1 MHTLTIMGDAD
12 LGPNLERLLQ
22 TRDVDPSVQLRQ
34 RLARWAGADAKI
46 DDLDGLVVSELAKAA
61 AASRMRARALLQ
73 QAVEGASFV
82 GVLLDA
88 AERGLRVELRLVSGR
103 AVRGD
108 IAVVGSDFCALRSA
122 ASFAH
127 YVATGAIVQIRV
139 EARALVATGD
149 REQGSERT
157 LEQIV
162 REMSGRRERVSI
174 VVAGS
179 AEALSGE
186 LRSCGLDV
194 CTLGLDLTSGTG
206 RRWPD
211 HTMAGDFAA
220 GEAECRIAHLR
231 LAAIDEVITQDV

>member
-1 MHTLTIMGDAD
+1 MGDAD
-12 LGPNLERLLQ
+12 RGPNFDRRLP
-22 TRDVDPSVQLRQ
+22 TRDLEPSVQLRR
-34 RLARWAGADAKI
+34 RLARWAGADAEI

-61 AASRMRARALLQ
+61 ADSRMRARALLQ
-73 QAVEGASFV
+73 QAVEGASFA

-88 AERGLRVELRLVSGR
+88 AEQGLRVELRLVSGR

-108 IAVVGSDFCALRSA
+108 ISVVGSDFCALRSA
-122 ASFAH
+122 ASHAH

-139 EARALVATGD
+139 EARALAATGD
-149 REQGSERT
+149 REQASERT
-157 LEQIV
+157 LDQIV
-162 REMSGRRERVSI
+162 REMAGRRGRVGV

-179 AEALSGE
+179 TEALSGE

-211 HTMAGDFAA
+211 RATAGDFAP
-220 GEAECRIAHLR
+220 GDAECRVAHLR
-231 LAAIDEVITQDV
+231 LAAIDEVITQDA